1 VLALAN
7 DRTHAGWMANEAAAG
22 GAGRFEVGDRV
33 IARVN
38 IGGIFRPRVRRDT
51 RGVVAGR
58 TPAGELEVHFDG
70 GGLEL
75 VDPERLTPA

>member
-1 VLALAN
+1 MTT
-7 DRTHAGWMANEAAAG
+7 DAAAG
-22 GAGRFEVGDRV
+22 APGRFEVGDRV
-33 IARVN
+33 MARVD

-75 VDPERLTPA
+75 VVPERLAPA